1 MPDALL
7 QKLRTT
13 VGAANVLTGVELSPY
28 VVEGRTPEA
37 AVFPGSIEE
46 VAAVMALASEVG
58 TPVTPWGGGTAASVG
73 MPAGRTGLVIG
84 LRRLA
89 RLLDHEPGDLTATV
103 EAGMTVQAF
112 QTALGSRGQ
121 WLSLDPAD
129 AERATVGGVLATNA
143 CGPRRHLYGTAR
155 DVLIGVTVVTADGAI
170 VKGGG
175 KVVKNVAGYDL
186 PKLFIGSYGTL
197 GVIVEAT
204 VKLRPLPEQE
214 ELVSVRFDRL
224 KDAGSAVK
232 AVAASDLI
240 PNAVELLDGAGASGA
255 GLAAG
260 SPTPGAVLVVGF
272 DGVREQVDWQ
282 RAELA
287 RLTGPLGGRDPR
299 LLDAAAWTRLPT
311 AAREAF
317 STTAAVMTLVVLP
330 SQVAEIM
337 EQGAGIARGRGLQSA
352 WAAHAGVGVVRG
364 ALASEPAPKDPAALA
379 VVLAEWREMA
389 RAGGGYANLEGAPL
403 AIKSQIP
410 VWDDPGAAGR
420 IMERIKAQLDP
431 RNILNPGR
439 FVAGI

>member
-73 MPAGRTGLVIG
+73 MPAGRTGLVLG
-84 LRRLA
+84 LRRLG
-89 RLLDHEPGDLTATV
+89 RLLDHEPGDLTATI
-103 EAGMTVQAF
+103 EAGMTVRAF
-112 QTALGSRGQ
+112 QAALGSRGQ

-143 CGPRRHLYGTAR
+143 SGPRRHLYGTAR
-155 DVLIGVTVVTADGAI
+155 DVLIGVTVVTADGSI

-232 AVAASDLI
+232 VVAASDLI
-240 PNAVELLDGAGASGA
+240 PNAVELLDGAGAIGA

-260 SPTPGAVLVVGF
+260 SPTPGGVLVVGF

-317 STTAAVMTLVVLP
+317 STTAAVMTLAVLP

-389 RAGGGYANLEGAPL
+389 RAGGGYANLEWAPL